1 MNDINHVWIEA
12 GCIACHACTQAAPEV
27 FQLESD
33 RAEVL
38 AAVRC
43 DSATCHNEDKR
54 SPLNSH
60 GIELLES
67 IKEAAAGCPV
77 DVIRLEMA
85 GV

>member
-1 MNDINHVWIEA
+1 MDQNTHVWVED
-12 GCIACHACTQAAPEV
+12 GCIACHACTQTAPEV

-38 AAVRC
+38 AAVRW
-43 DSATCHNEDKR
+43 DSVTCHNEDKR
-54 SPLNSH
+54 SPLNDR
-60 GIELLES
+60 GIELFEA

-77 DVIRLEMA
+77 DVIRVEMA